1 MSTLTTISGWVGA
14 NPVLAEGKNGSQ
26 FTTIRVAT
34 TDRYRNADQEWV
46 DGPTQWFAVR
56 LFGEFAQNAAASIR
70 RSDPVIV
77 TGRFVLDAWET
88 DEKSG
93 SSLVLYASAIG
104 HDLSKGRTHFT
115 RVVRGQEVVP
125 GDDQGEQKRA
135 PGAADQEQSGATGE
149 QDADALAREARR
161 FEVAEPDDATGAG
174 SGDPVDEHPSIAV
187 TA

>member
-14 NPVLAEGKNGSQ
+14 NPVLTEGKNGNQ

-77 TGRFVLDAWET
+77 TGRFVLDTWET

-93 SSLVLYASAIG
+93 ASLVLYASAIG

-115 RVVRGQEVVP
+115 RVVRGQEVAP
-125 GDDQGEQKRA
+125 GDDQGEQPADTIDAGRA
-135 PGAADQEQSGATGE
+135 
-149 QDADALAREARR
+149 
-161 FEVAEPDDATGAG
+161 
-174 SGDPVDEHPSIAV
+174 DPVDESPRVAV
-187 TA
+187 SA